1 MGRTEGQGFSL
12 VIVDHRQVERRDPAL
27 VRCLQACHVER
38 AIPLLLLN
46 LHGRRAPDGLA
57 AEGIEFT
64 AQLNKPIKSSQ
75 LLNTLV
81 HVFAASAVQVRP
93 ASLYRARQRLLP
105 GVLKDARAK

>member
-27 VRCLQACHVER
+27 MRCLQACHVER

-46 LHGRRAPDGLA
+46 LHGRRAPEGLA

-75 LLNTLV
+75 LLNALV
-81 HVFAASAVQVRP
+81 HVFAASAVQVR
-93 ASLYRARQRLLP
+93 AT
-105 GVLKDARAK
+105 